1 MYHVQNLARKK
12 MAQFEKAFLIT
23 LGHEGG
29 YSFDPVDAGGET
41 YKGVARKANP
51 LWAGWSILDNLKNDK
66 KNFPKNLDANSSLQ
80 SHVKALYKTNYW
92 DVNKLD
98 AVNDQAIAEEAF
110 DTGVNMGVG
119 VAARYI
125 QEALNLL
132 NRNQQSYPDL
142 KVDGAIGSVTI
153 GVLNSHPNPKAILKT
168 MNGLQFMKY
177 VEICKANPAQEK
189 FFNGWL
195 NRI

>member
-1 MYHVQNLARKK
+1 
-12 MAQFEKAFLIT
+12 MAQFDKAFQIT

-29 YSFDPVDAGGET
+29 YSFDPVDKGGET
-41 YKGVARKANP
+41 YKGIARKANP
-51 LWAGWSILDNLKNDK
+51 AWAGWVILDNLKKDT
-66 KNFPKNLDANSSLQ
+66 KNFPNNLDVDSSLQ
-80 SHVKALYKTNYW
+80 SHVKSLYKTNYW
-92 DVNKLD
+92 DKNKLD
-98 AVNDQAIAEEAF
+98 AVNDQDIANESF
-110 DTGVNMGVG
+110 DTGVNQGVG
-119 VAARYI
+119 VAAKYI

-142 KVDGAIGSVTI
+142 KVDGAIGNTTL
-153 GVLNSHPNPKAILKT
+153 GVLNSHPNPKAVLKT

-177 VEICKANPAQEK
+177 VEICRNNPVQEK